1 MPHEAQWIDFLLVA
15 VLEVN
20 IALKVEFRKART
32 LLNYGHMLRSI
43 HAAKTRS
50 HACIDNHIVTLVID
64 VFMTS
69 IKNVGMEIS
78 NM

>member
-1 MPHEAQWIDFLLVA
+1 MDFLSVA

-20 IALKVEFRKART
+20 IALKVEFRKARK
-32 LLNYGHMLRSI
+32 LMNCGHICRSI

-50 HACIDNHIVTLVID
+50 HASVDNHIVTLVID

-69 IKNVGMEIS
+69 IKNVGIEIS